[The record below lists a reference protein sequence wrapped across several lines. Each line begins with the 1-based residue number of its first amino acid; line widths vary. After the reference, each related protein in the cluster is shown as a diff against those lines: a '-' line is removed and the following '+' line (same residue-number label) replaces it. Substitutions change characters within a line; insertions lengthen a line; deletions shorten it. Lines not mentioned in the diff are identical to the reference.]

1 MNSIKRSRL
10 SSKVRSVQIIYD
22 GRLSERIV
30 KPSPLL
36 IPYFTDQPCL
46 FCPNNVTKPQVQ
58 RTASSDAHDNVGGQL
73 TLKGFTAAL
82 LACCSSPSHGDRLFR
97 SLRGQ
102 GEDWRRY
109 GGAGEQEDGA
119 NVSSPRETA
128 AIPTGAPT
136 FVTQLAAYRRKVR
149 LGQANQ

>member
-1 MNSIKRSRL
+1 MPILPEKNI
-10 SSKVRSVQIIYD
+10 
-22 GRLSERIV
+22 
-30 KPSPLL
+30 
-36 IPYFTDQPCL
+36 
-46 FCPNNVTKPQVQ
+46 TKTQVQ

-82 LACCSSPSHGDRLFR
+82 LECCSSPDRRDRLFR
-97 SLRGQ
+97 SLRGE

-109 GGAGEQEDGA
+109 GGAGEQEDGG
-119 NVSSPRETA
+119 NEPSPPKAA

-149 LGQANQ
+149 LEQSNQ